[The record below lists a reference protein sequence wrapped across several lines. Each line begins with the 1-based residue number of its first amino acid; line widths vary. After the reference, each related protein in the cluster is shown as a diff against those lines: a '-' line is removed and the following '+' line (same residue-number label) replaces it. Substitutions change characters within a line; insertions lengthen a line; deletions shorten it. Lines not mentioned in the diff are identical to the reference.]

1 VDDGGDELFLRC
13 SWSTVKEERR
23 RRTVVDWLRARPD
36 PATTRRAPLHSFHG
50 RSSHQAS
57 LIDGGLVV
65 VADGAVWPASVL
77 LFLIISRK
85 WSVCVASAH
94 GESLPCTVNLTVSI
108 GASSLHFFVVVCLE
122 LLTAKVV
129 VVCPMDDTKR

>member
-1 VDDGGDELFLRC
+1 MIDDG
-13 SWSTVKEERR
+13 
-23 RRTVVDWLRARPD
+23 A
-36 PATTRRAPLHSFHG
+36 
-50 RSSHQAS
+50 
-57 LIDGGLVV
+57 VV